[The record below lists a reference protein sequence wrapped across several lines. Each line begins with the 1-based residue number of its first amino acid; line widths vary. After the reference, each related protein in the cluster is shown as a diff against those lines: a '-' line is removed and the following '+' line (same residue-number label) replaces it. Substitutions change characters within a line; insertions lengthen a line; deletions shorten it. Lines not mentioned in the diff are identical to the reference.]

1 MFLAWNLPNMCG
13 RQEYH
18 GKRLLVHLSGHALPK
33 KSRGKSHYVYNQK
46 TCGRCHGV
54 IQTWKIAQRWGG
66 ELYLLQLSPLVE
78 YLSLPHHCHLSKTV
92 LRLRSLNHEK
102 PMLCI
107 WQANHFWLWELEFKV
122 GSLFTIREIV
132 AHVSVIV
139 RITSWKITFVFL
151 VMCRTVYA
159 CEACQP
165 PPPTISQSVT
175 VKRRRA
181 ASICSTRLGRRDDT
195 LDTEDTSVEDNV
207 GMTVTTSKY
216 WKNMM
221 NPFLYLPILL
231 AYVENLATLLWNSWE
246 LRANHD
252 AVWLQEE
259 SCQRWSCGG
268 ASSLQAHQYW
278 RPPWCIWDSW
288 AICSCWQRGHWRF
301 TESCASRNNSSSDDC
316 TVPWKSL

>member
-1 MFLAWNLPNMCG
+1 
-13 RQEYH
+13 
-18 GKRLLVHLSGHALPK
+18 
-33 KSRGKSHYVYNQK
+33 
-46 TCGRCHGV
+46 
-54 IQTWKIAQRWGG
+54 
-66 ELYLLQLSPLVE
+66 
-78 YLSLPHHCHLSKTV
+78 
-92 LRLRSLNHEK
+92 
-102 PMLCI
+102 
-107 WQANHFWLWELEFKV
+107 V

-139 RITSWKITFVFL
+139 PITSWKITFVFL

-181 ASICSTRLGRRDDT
+181 ASICSTRLGRGDDT

-231 AYVENLATLLWNSWE
+231 AYVENLATLLWNS
-246 LRANHD
+246 
-252 AVWLQEE
+252 
-259 SCQRWSCGG
+259 
-268 ASSLQAHQYW
+268 
-278 RPPWCIWDSW
+278 
-288 AICSCWQRGHWRF
+288 
-301 TESCASRNNSSSDDC
+301 
-316 TVPWKSL
+316 